1 MIHRRT
7 LFGATAAV
15 ASLVSS
21 AFTGR
26 KASAAKL
33 TSKDY
38 EPRGTIGRLERIP
51 KLNVESRDDYLMGF
65 RTWVQQDLW
74 RAGRRRTNKILEEK
88 GLDPR
93 DDLPRKQIIDLVN
106 NDPVIGMSVR
116 TWMSCQK
123 MTWQNFVDECHAN
136 ADTYFDELEAA
147 DTAGPGT
154 LELNPGIEPDY
165 TKHEIHIM
173 PGGYVGD
180 PFAGYI
186 FHYGTNNFYTYG
198 TTGLNFQDGVH
209 INYANQVP
217 EPADGKVRRILDMG
231 CSIGQYSVALK
242 GRFPD
247 AEVWGIDVGGPM
259 VRYAHM
265 RAADIGVDVNFAQ
278 RLAED
283 TKFPDGYF
291 DIVTSYILHHEVTA
305 EASSRCGPCTGS
317 RSSLP
322 AYPSCAGGPEPLRA
336 AYGVRSRTI
345 RYRSDRLR
353 SGAPRAHISHEW
365 RQSTSCYPPCWRT
378 QQGNHKGLI
387 PLNSFSVRLLEKKG
401 ITEDMIEAYMPSDEK
416 SEDWKAQRDAYIRRV
431 FSSLSNEGDMTLA
444 TGRDYER

>member
-1 MIHRRT
+1 MIDRRT
-7 LFGATAAV
+7 LFGVTATMASVVTAAV
-15 ASLVSS
+15 
-21 AFTGR
+21 TGR
-26 KASAAKL
+26 KASAKL
-33 TSKDY
+33 SHDY
-38 EPRGTIGRLERIP
+38 QPRGVVGRLERIP
-51 KLNVESRDDYLMGF
+51 KLDVESRDDYLMGF

-74 RAGRRRTNKILEEK
+74 RAGRRRTNKILEAN

-93 DDLPRKQIIDLVN
+93 DDLPTEQIIDLVN
-106 NDPVIGMSVR
+106 NDPVVGMSVR

-123 MTWQNFVDECHAN
+123 MTWQNFEEECHAN
-136 ADTYFDELEAA
+136 ADIYFDELEAA
-147 DTAGPGT
+147 DNAGPGT
-154 LELNPGIEPDY
+154 LELNPDMEIPDY

-217 EPADGKVRRILDMG
+217 EPADGKVLRILDMG

-242 GRFPD
+242 ERFPD

-283 TKFPDGYF
+283 TKFPDGHF
-291 DIVTSYILHHEVTA
+291 DIVTSYILHHEVTE
-305 EASSRCGPCTGS
+305 EASKAI
-317 RSSLP
+317 LKE
-322 AYPSCAGGPEPLRA
+322 AYRVLRPGGVYYPNDVKTMTPLRPDSA
-336 AYGVRSRTI
+336 DQKVLWWWHHRWNQEA
-345 RYRSDRLR
+345 
-353 SGAPRAHISHEW
+353 W
-365 RQSTSCYPPCWRT
+365 
-378 QQGNHKGLI
+378 
-387 PLNSFSVRLLEKKG
+387 LLEY
-401 ITEDMIEAYMPSDEK
+401 IDMDYAGAM
-416 SEDWKAQRDAYIRRV
+416 RDAGFEIE
-431 FSSLSNEGDMTLA
+431 EGPPQIKGTPGGNLL
-444 TGRDYER
+444 GVKPV